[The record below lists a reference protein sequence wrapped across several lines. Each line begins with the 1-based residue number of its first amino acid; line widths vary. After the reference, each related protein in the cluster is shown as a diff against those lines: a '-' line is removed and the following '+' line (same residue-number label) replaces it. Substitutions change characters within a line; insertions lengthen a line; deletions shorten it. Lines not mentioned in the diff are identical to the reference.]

1 MIKLKSRYPGASNL
15 PDEYGDVPHKKR
27 KGRGQANAMDLYLQ
41 DTRQHTEINYYRSPG
56 GQAKL
61 ISKYNMAAAG
71 RNEAFANY
79 QTAQAFDFD
88 ENAHALPALGSRN
101 AGHASLVNANANIL
115 SSTKLVRETPL
126 KQGKFGSPSPDAPQ
140 SSSGTHPRAS
150 RADRAKAS
158 PSASRSPHFA
168 SASDRKTSGDKIKK
182 INKKQHFK
190 KRDFSPQAVRMMMV
204 KKLNNNV
211 MPVVVY
217 DRGEEGLTHPSARK
231 EVSFSEK
238 NADLDV
244 GDVVEKA

>member
-1 MIKLKSRYPGASNL
+1 
-15 PDEYGDVPHKKR
+15 
-27 KGRGQANAMDLYLQ
+27 MDLYLQ

-61 ISKYNMAAAG
+61 ISKYNIPAAG

-88 ENAHALPALGSRN
+88 DNAHGALPALGSRN
-101 AGHASLVNANANIL
+101 TGHNSHLHTNTNIL

-126 KQGKFGSPSPDAPQ
+126 KQGKFAGSSPDAPQ
-140 SSSGTHPRAS
+140 SGSRAHPNRAS
-150 RADRAKAS
+150 RADGAKAS
-158 PSASRSPHFA
+158 PSASRSPHFT
-168 SASDRKTSGDKIKK
+168 STSDQKTSGIKVKK
-182 INKKQHFK
+182 INNKKQHFK

-217 DRGEEGLTHPSARK
+217 DRGEEGQTTNRSARK

-238 NADLDV
+238 D
-244 GDVVEKA
+244 GDARESTSMIEKA